1 MIELQTFVLAGK
13 AEFTLTSRYS
23 GKHYTFQVN
32 KAKENPRYPG
42 KTWFVNY
49 MVSYDEY
56 KYLGI
61 LKGDAI
67 ILNLTAKSHAGEESP
82 VFKIFTAF
90 WKLARNGAYD
100 WEGTP
105 HGDQQMIRFQHV
117 GRCCVCARP
126 LTNPMSIDMG
136 IGPECLSKIGG
147 E

>member
-23 GKHYTFQVN
+23 GKHYTFKVT
-32 KAKENPRYPG
+32 KAKPNEKYPG
-42 KTWFVNY
+42 DSWFVNF
-49 MVSYDEY
+49 MIRYDEFV
-56 KYLGI
+56 YLGM

-67 ILNLTAKSHAGEESP
+67 ELLLTAKSHAGIESP
-82 VFKIFTAF
+82 VYKIFTQF

-100 WEGTP
+100 WDNEKAEAL
-105 HGDQQMIRFQHV
+105 MIRFQHV

-126 LTNPMSIDMG
+126 LTNPESIDMG
-136 IGPECLSKIGG
+136 IGPECLSKIG